1 MNYLSSILVSL
12 VGIVFAM
19 TIHEFGHAFAAY
31 LLGDDTAKRAGRMT
45 INPSRHVY
53 LVGLIMLMIF
63 HFGWAKPVPVNPNN
77 FKNYRV
83 GNCIVSLA
91 GAFGNLVGAIICA
104 MIVKYST
111 MYSISLIAATALN
124 YNLWFAAFNLLPVP
138 PLDGWGVISS
148 FLPYKFREFEIKYEN
163 VGYIVLIVL
172 LFTNLSSYITSPL
185 VNIFWSIVR
194 SVTHVI

>member
-31 LLGDDTAKRAGRMT
+31 LLGDDTAQRAGRMT
-45 INPSRHVY
+45 INPSRHVD

>member
-45 INPSRHVY
+45 INPSRHVD
-53 LVGLIMLMIF
+53 LVG
-63 HFGWAKPVPVNPNN
+63 GWAKPVPVNPNN

-185 VNIFWSIVR
+185 VNKIKVSTVFTKR
-194 SVTHVI
+194 FRRRRRPKT

>member
-19 TIHEFGHAFAAY
+19 RIHEFGHAFAAY

-45 INPSRHVY
+45 INPSRHVD

-104 MIVKYST
+104 KIGRAS
-111 MYSISLIAATALN
+111 
-124 YNLWFAAFNLLPVP
+124 
-138 PLDGWGVISS
+138 G
-148 FLPYKFREFEIKYEN
+148 RER
-163 VGYIVLIVL
+163 V
-172 LFTNLSSYITSPL
+172 
-185 VNIFWSIVR
+185 
-194 SVTHVI
+194 

>member
-1 MNYLSSILVSL
+1 MYILSNILVQI
-12 VGIVFAM
+12 VGIAVA
-19 TIHEFGHAFAAY
+19 ISVHEFGHAYSAH

-45 INPSRHVY
+45 INPSRHVD